1 MPDVKRGRTDADVAF
16 AAAAHIAAR
25 ARVAVSEHGRFC
37 VALSGGR
44 TPWKMLERLVE
55 LDVPWNGVHVFQVDE
70 RVAPDGDPD
79 RNATRLAAI
88 LGASDLPDV
97 NLHLMPV
104 TDEDADR
111 ACGAYAQTIARHAR
125 EGRLDLVHLGLGED
139 GHTASLVPGDAVLE
153 CIDRDVA
160 TAGPYQGRLRI
171 TLTRAAI
178 DRAAERMWVVTGAS
192 KAQMLAR
199 LNAGDETIPAGL
211 VTHRSSVVFADAAA
225 AASLPSP
232 PRIDA
237 QQERAQEPNGR
248 APRHSAGHHG
258 DDQPGSHTML
268 KLGYKAS
275 AEQFGPRDLLEF
287 SVHAERAGF
296 DSIMVSDHFQP
307 WRHTGGH
314 APYSFAWLGALGE
327 RTSKAMIGTSVVT
340 PTFRYHPSIVAQ
352 AMGTLGAMYPGR
364 VMLGVGTG
372 ESLNEVPST
381 GCEWPAFR
389 ERFRRLKE
397 SIELMR
403 RLWTEERVTY
413 EGEYYRTENATI
425 YDRPSTPIPLFVAAS
440 GAVASRLAGRTA
452 DGFICTSGKK
462 PELYSETLLPAV
474 REGMSK
480 AVRAEGSV
488 ELMIEMKV
496 SFDTDRHRAMED
508 TRHWAALALSP
519 EEKMGVEDPAEMERL
534 SDALPVERA
543 ASRWI
548 VSTDVDEHVERI
560 APYVELGFRHL
571 VFHAPGTNQRR
582 FIDLYAEKVMPAL
595 RRRFG

>member
-1 MPDVKRGRTDADVAF
+1 MPDINTGRTDADAAF
-16 AAAAHIAAR
+16 AAAAHVAAR
-25 ARVAVSEHGRFC
+25 ARAAVSGHGRFC

-55 LDVPWNGVHVFQVDE
+55 LDLPWNGIHVFQVDE
-70 RVAPDGDPD
+70 RVAPDDDAD
-79 RNATRLAAI
+79 RNATKLAAI
-88 LGASDLPDV
+88 LGASGLPDV

-104 TDEDADR
+104 TGEDPDR
-111 ACGAYAQTIARHAR
+111 SCNAYSQTIARHTR

-139 GHTASLVPGDAVLE
+139 GHTASLVPGDPVL
-153 CIDRDVA
+153 DLTGRDVA
-160 TAGPYQGRLRI
+160 MAGPYQGRLRM
-171 TLTRAAI
+171 TLTRPAI
-178 DRAAERMWVVTGAS
+178 DRATERMWVVTGAS
-192 KAQMLAR
+192 KAEMLAR
-199 LNAGDETIPAGL
+199 LRAGDETIPAGR
-211 VTHRSSVVFADAAA
+211 VTHRNSVVFADEAAA
-225 AASLPSP
+225 NLPST
-232 PRIDA
+232 PRIDS
-237 QQERAQEPNGR
+237 QHERAPEPNGR
-248 APRHSAGHHG
+248 TPRRSVSDHIDH
-258 DDQPGSHTML
+258 QPGSDTML

-287 SVHAERAGF
+287 SVHAEQAGF

-372 ESLNEVPST
+372 ESLNEVPSI

-403 RLWTEERVTY
+403 KLWTEERVTY
-413 EGEYYRTENATI
+413 EGEYFRTENATI
-425 YDRPSTPIPLFVAAS
+425 YDRPDTPIPLYVAAS
-440 GAVASRLAGRTA
+440 GAVASRLAGRVA

-480 AVRAEGSV
+480 AVRAQGSV

-519 EEKMGVEDPAEMERL
+519 EEKMGVEDPTEMERL

-548 VSTDVDEHVERI
+548 VSTDVDEHIERI
-560 APYVELGFRHL
+560 APYVDLGFRHL

-582 FIDLYAEKVMPAL
+582 FIDLYAAKVMPAL
-595 RRRFG
+595 RQRFG